1 MTDLL
6 AYQRKD
12 AAAALGISVDT
23 FDRHVRP
30 DLRCVYVGD
39 TRLWPRREL
48 ERWLAE
54 RAMIPGDNKCAPA
67 TAPTARGR
75 DQEVES

>member
-1 MTDLL
+1 MSALAVAQL

-12 AAAALGISVDT
+12 AAAALGVSVDT

-30 DLRCVYVGD
+30 DLKCVYVGD
-39 TRLWPRREL
+39 TRLWPTTEL

-54 RAMIPGDNKCAPA
+54 RAIIPGHN
-67 TAPTARGR
+67 
-75 DQEVES
+75 